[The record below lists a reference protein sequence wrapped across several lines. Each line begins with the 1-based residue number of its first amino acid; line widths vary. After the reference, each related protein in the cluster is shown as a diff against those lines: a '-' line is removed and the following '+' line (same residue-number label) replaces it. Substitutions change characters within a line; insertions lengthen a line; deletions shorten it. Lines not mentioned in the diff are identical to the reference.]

1 MLNKHLATPKAS
13 RRHVR
18 RSFDTLRANDEKPNN
33 KSQTLFFGIPKG
45 TFYKKS
51 PLAGHGAAPHV
62 YGPDSCLQPKAVFCG
77 LISLSAVQHL
87 ATPKASRRHVRR
99 SFDTLRANDEKP
111 NNKSQTLFFG
121 IPKGTFYK
129 KSPLAGHGAAP
140 HEYSLIAACNR
151 RPCFAG

>member
-1 MLNKHLATPKAS
+1 M
-13 RRHVR
+13 RRVLR
-18 RSFDTLRANDEKPNN
+18 LFDPLIANDENPNN
-33 KSQTLFFGIPKG
+33 KILTLFFGIPKG

-129 KSPLAGHGAAP
+129 KSPLAGYGAEP
-140 HEYSLIAACNR
+140 MYMGLTVACSR
-151 RPCFAG
+151 RPCSAGQSR